1 MARETGSVNAQL
13 EAWIRIRAASGQ
25 AVECLIDTGFNG
37 ALMLPRAIT
46 IYLNLSVLGRVP
58 IEMAGGVRSVVDVAE
73 LEVDWLGGQRWVE
86 VIISEGEDSLIGTEL
101 LDGTRLVIDY
111 AAHIAS
117 ISDESN

>member
-37 ALMLPRAIT
+37 ALMLPRAVT

-101 LDGTRLVIDY
+101 LDGIRLVIDY